1 MENTKYN
8 VACIKKIKKHSI
20 LEVLEVV
27 AEQIPKYVIT
37 GKKETYWE
45 K

>member
-1 MENTKYN
+1 M
-8 VACIKKIKKHSI
+8 IDIQKHSI
-20 LEVLEVV
+20 QEVLEVV
-27 AEQIPKYVIT
+27 AEEIPIYVIT